1 MIRRGRGVIYPQN
14 LALHSDDMSNVY
26 WGPTGVTATGNQ
38 IANPIDGAVTAA
50 LIAETSATGA
60 PHTQFNAVP
69 VGLGSGTPYTL
80 SLYLKNNT
88 RRWAGLRSGSS
99 IGHEATFDLVN
110 GTISAQQGL
119 TNVSIQ
125 PMPNGW
131 YRCSISFLIEGPVGA
146 SIIGQF
152 PFLSNTGGFYTAYDG
167 DITKSVYAYGGQ
179 YTIGSAPTQYV
190 STVNSALNST
200 ALPQMRI
207 SRKIKHNSTNLVGG
221 VSFSGWS
228 PSHTT
233 LVPASGINPVDGLNT
248 AWSLTEDVSSGQ
260 SHLALLV
267 AVGGSGGVLS
277 GYQLTG
283 SVYAKAGSRSW
294 LAIGGSGG
302 AEAGWF
308 DLGNGVLG
316 TQSGGTGTITA
327 LANGWY
333 RCSFTYTSTG
343 GSPNTM
349 VLYSTTGDGT
359 TGYDSN
365 GSSSLLLFGPQL
377 NYGTSI
383 L

>member
-1 MIRRGRGVIYPQN
+1 MIRRGRGTICPQN
-14 LALHSDDMSNVY
+14 LALHSDDLSNAY

-38 IANPIDGAVTAA
+38 IANPIDGTVNAA
-50 LIAETSATGA
+50 LIAEAATTGA

-69 VGLGSGTPYTL
+69 AGLGSGTPYTL

-99 IGHEATFDLVN
+99 IGHEATFDLQN

-119 TNVSIQ
+119 MNVSIQ
-125 PMPNGW
+125 PLPNGW

-152 PFLSNTGGFYTAYDG
+152 PFLSNNGGFYTAYDG

-190 STVNSALNST
+190 SSVLSAVNST
-200 ALPQMRI
+200 ALPQIRSNRWI
-207 SRKIKHNSTNLVGG
+207 NHIAANLVGA

-228 PSHTT
+228 PSHAT
-233 LVPASGINPVDGLNT
+233 LVPTSGINPVDGLNT
-248 AWSLTEDVSSGQ
+248 AWSMTEDVSSGQ
-260 SHLALLV
+260 SHLALVV
-267 AVGGSGGVLS
+267 AVGGVGGVLS
-277 GYQLTG
+277 GYQLT
-283 SVYAKAGSRSW
+283 SSIYAKAGSRHW

-308 DLGNGVLG
+308 DLQNGVLG

-343 GSPNTM
+343 ASSSTM

-365 GSSSLLLFGPQL
+365 GSSSLLLFNPQL
-377 NYGTSI
+377 NYGSAI